1 MKKTLKR
8 MGKKVRNSKNE
19 IYFSCPLI
27 DDICKILMKYDFSD
41 DCSKNIY
48 EAKEINKVYEMVE
61 KLRAI
66 NTELRKE
73 KVFLNE
79 IKVLKMELFNAEKY
93 SEFLNRVIE
102 EHEQELDIVKGLL
115 REKQG
120 IKIEEVK

>member
-1 MKKTLKR
+1 

-79 IKVLKMELFNAEKY
+79 IKVLKMRLFNAEKH
-93 SEFLNRVIE
+93 SEFLDRVIE
-102 EHEQELDIVKGLL
+102 EYEQELDIVKGLL

-120 IKIEEVK
+120 IKIEEGK